1 MNESSLKQLI
11 QSLFPVQDD
20 IIVGRVT
27 KIAPLTVKDVG
38 DDKLEITPLYGSAV
52 RYLCYVTRVERSIT
66 FWISDRRRVNKWHL
80 ILNCPLTA

>member
-27 KIAPLTVKDVG
+27 KISPLTVKDVG
-38 DDKLEITPLYGSAV
+38 DDKLEITPLYGASISAMIANESIKV
-52 RYLCYVTRVERSIT
+52 GSEVLMLAYRDGKKYYVLDKR
-66 FWISDRRRVNKWHL
+66 
-80 ILNCPLTA
+80 

>member
-27 KIAPLTVKDVG
+27 KISPLTVKDVG

-52 RYLCYVTRVERSIT
+52 TAMIAGGSIKVGSEVLMLCYRGGKKYYVL
-66 FWISDRRRVNKWHL
+66 DRL
-80 ILNCPLTA
+80 